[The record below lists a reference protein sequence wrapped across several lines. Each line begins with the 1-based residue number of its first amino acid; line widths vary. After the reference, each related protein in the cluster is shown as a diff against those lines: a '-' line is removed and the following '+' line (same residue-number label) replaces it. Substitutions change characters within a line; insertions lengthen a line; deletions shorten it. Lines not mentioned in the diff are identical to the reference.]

1 MAPRVETSDDVLP
14 RLRVQDDP
22 CSPQVSGSSPNKF
35 DAEKL
40 NANVIDID
48 EYADL
53 VDSDQ
58 WLMWA
63 GAASRDSSC
72 DSVIDIDTSWDL
84 SQLPPR
90 SCVRPTRFSAS
101 VTAAEP
107 GQNAFDNLSPISR
120 ALSDNS
126 KATEPGRGS
135 FDTMR
140 SRTLSSWSLVSVTSR
155 DSRRVHFPDERS
167 RGPWEDSFFYQADE
181 TCEVEDSFLRKHAPD
196 ERLEDYTSSLS
207 DVVFIPHRCDNTVA
221 DSDADTTLMDEIASI
236 EFSKLYEQRKMAVEG
251 KENMQE
257 YRHEERQ
264 LDKALILAG
273 VHVKNIHTSPDEV
286 QQSSVISLC

>member
-1 MAPRVETSDDVLP
+1 MSPAEILDAYTFQTSAPEVL
-14 RLRVQDDP
+14 
-22 CSPQVSGSSPNKF
+22 GK
-35 DAEKL
+35 
-40 NANVIDID
+40 
-48 EYADL
+48 
-53 VDSDQ
+53 
-58 WLMWA
+58 
-63 GAASRDSSC
+63 
-72 DSVIDIDTSWDL
+72 
-84 SQLPPR
+84 
-90 SCVRPTRFSAS
+90 TR
-101 VTAAEP
+101 
-107 GQNAFDNLSPISR
+107 
-120 ALSDNS
+120 
-126 KATEPGRGS
+126 
-135 FDTMR
+135 
-140 SRTLSSWSLVSVTSR
+140 
-155 DSRRVHFPDERS
+155 
-167 RGPWEDSFFYQADE
+167 FFYQADE